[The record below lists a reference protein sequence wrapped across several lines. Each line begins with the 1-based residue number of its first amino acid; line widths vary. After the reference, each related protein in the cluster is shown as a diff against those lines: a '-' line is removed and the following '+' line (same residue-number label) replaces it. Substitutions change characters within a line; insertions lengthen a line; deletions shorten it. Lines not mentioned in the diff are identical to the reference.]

1 MCPRAHEGSTGRV
14 CEQHPGALTLMKCS
28 GDLGA
33 LSPGHPHCVC
43 QNEPSTCSTGSK
55 HGAQGTPCGLQIAR
69 PGSAGTGSHAVTNAQ
84 ALSESGHPQPQGWH
98 SSMVRRRLGA
108 AGGYPE
114 RNELPTWPFT
124 TPKLS
129 LCLGLSCVIHVLG
142 NVDPSF
148 TIRVVETWQ

>member
-69 PGSAGTGSHAVTNAQ
+69 PGSTGTGSHAVTNAQ
-84 ALSESGHPQPQGWH
+84 ALSESGHPHPQGWH
-98 SSMVRRRLGA
+98 SSMVTGGWGQQEDTQREMSSPPGPLPHPNSPSALGFLVSFMSW
-108 AGGYPE
+108 E
-114 RNELPTWPFT
+114 MLILP
-124 TPKLS
+124 S
-129 LCLGLSCVIHVLG
+129 
-142 NVDPSF
+142 
-148 TIRVVETWQ
+148 Q